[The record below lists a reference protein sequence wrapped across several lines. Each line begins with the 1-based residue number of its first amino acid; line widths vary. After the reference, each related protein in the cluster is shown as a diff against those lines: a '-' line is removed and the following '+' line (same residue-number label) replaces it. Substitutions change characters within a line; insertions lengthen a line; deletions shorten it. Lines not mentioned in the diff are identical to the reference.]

1 MKIMMDGAVITGRVA
16 EGLDSLQMDA
26 CATLDVIDHAMRMIV
41 AGGTELPDN
50 HQETVLMLRDL
61 VILRSD
67 LELVCGY
74 NDPEFDDDDYQD
86 LTMGYED
93 EEEDLDDEEYA
104 PDPEQSETGSEPDT
118 GSEPES
124 EPEPESGD

>member
-1 MKIMMDGAVITGRVA
+1 MKIMINGAVITGRVA

-26 CATLDVIDHAMRMIV
+26 CGTLDVIDHAMRMIV
-41 AGGTELPDN
+41 AGGMGEPDKY
-50 HQETVLMLRDL
+50 QETVNMLRDL

-74 NDPEFDDDDYQD
+74 NDSEFDDDDYQD
-86 LTMGYED
+86 LTMGDED
-93 EEEDLDDEEYA
+93 EEEDIDEENDD

-118 GSEPES
+118 EPG
-124 EPEPESGD
+124 SGD

>member
-1 MKIMMDGAVITGRVA
+1 MKIMIDGAVITGRVA

-26 CATLDVIDHAMRMIV
+26 CSTLDVIDHAMRMIV
-41 AGGTELPDN
+41 AGGMGDPDKY
-50 HQETVLMLRDL
+50 QETVNMLRDL

-86 LTMGYED
+86 LTPRYED
-93 EEEDLDDEEYA
+93 EEEDFDDKEDGPE
-104 PDPEQSETGSEPDT
+104 PEQSETGSEPDT
-118 GSEPES
+118 
-124 EPEPESGD
+124 EPESGD

>member
-1 MKIMMDGAVITGRVA
+1 MRIMIDGAVITDRVA

-26 CATLDVIDHAMRMIV
+26 GSTLEVIDHAMRMIV
-41 AGGTELPDN
+41 AGGTELPDD

-74 NDPEFDDDDYQD
+74 NDPEFDDDDYLGP
-86 LTMGYED
+86 LTEDED
-93 EEEDLDDEEYA
+93 EEEDIDEEDDG
-104 PDPEQSETGSEPDT
+104 PDPEPSETGSEHDTEPD
-118 GSEPES
+118 
-124 EPEPESGD
+124 SGD